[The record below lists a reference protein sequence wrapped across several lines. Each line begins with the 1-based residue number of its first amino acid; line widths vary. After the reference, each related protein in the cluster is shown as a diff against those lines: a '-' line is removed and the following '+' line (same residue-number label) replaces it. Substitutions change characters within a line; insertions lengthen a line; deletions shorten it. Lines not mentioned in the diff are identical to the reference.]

1 MMKMTFICVNPC
13 VSVAEDFRKLMDKQ
27 LILKELIPAIP
38 QLQAIYVFG
47 SVASGDAHV
56 NSDLDLAV
64 LSTELIDEV
73 LLWDLS
79 QQLAVQL
86 GHDVDLVDLS
96 KASTVMRMQIISSGQ
111 LLYCLDDRALSVF
124 ADYVYSAYTRFNAE
138 RSEIL
143 RDIQQRGSVYGQ

>member
-1 MMKMTFICVNPC
+1 
-13 VSVAEDFRKLMDKQ
+13 VAEDLSELMDKQ
-27 LILKELIPAIP
+27 LILKELIRAISE
-38 QLQAIYVFG
+38 LQAIYVFG

-86 GHDVDLVDLS
+86 GRDIDLVDLS

-111 LLYCLDDRALSVF
+111 LLYCLDDRALAVF

-138 RSEIL
+138 RREIL